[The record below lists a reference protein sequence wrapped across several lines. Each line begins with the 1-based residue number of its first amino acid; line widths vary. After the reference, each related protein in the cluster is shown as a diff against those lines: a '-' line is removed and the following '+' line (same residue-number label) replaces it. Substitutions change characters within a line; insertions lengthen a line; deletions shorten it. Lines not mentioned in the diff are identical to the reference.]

1 MKFLVDESQ
10 FKKVIL
16 SIRSEIEKHILSEGQ
31 NEDRAK
37 QILVSAKIENVEEL
51 LSFLKNI
58 DKSKNNKLLPVIT
71 TFYVNAST
79 NEEFGDIVNT
89 FKNLFKEKT
98 VPDIILTRDGNISVK
113 GNIFDKNNFEEF
125 KNFIEHYSY
134 KEEEYSEELKKELV
148 RKEKQEVELVDID
161 ANKIFENDN
170 FIVWKAIHE
179 RICIQLFGRDYEGR
193 KYPASTAPYCIGWGS
208 MESPATHLKGFRK
221 GSDKYTFYAVLDKKR
236 YKEYEETM
244 KYAPSML
251 NIVGIKAEQGIINVW
266 DEKDITN
273 DLSPTFNTTQDYLNY
288 LEQGGI
294 NLKNLFKV
302 IPYVP
307 AEANELMDSL
317 LKDPNNEVYF
327 NAMSPFL
334 RREYVKQAETL
345 TTKQIKFLLG
355 ANDIKSLTGFC
366 SNYTI
371 VKDISKEAFL
381 ALPSSLGKSFVRSK
395 LVQMAN
401 NSPKFNMDNFLTNYM
416 IDTNIEKFAINFIK
430 DSFEKGKNQNRDL
443 SLRVLGYLSPEEMLK
458 AFSDSKLVRID
469 KNNFRSSTIPN
480 EIGQYLEETKELIIK
495 GLDKIVSLPSSIGMA
510 KNLIE
515 MIIFNCD
522 SLEKIPEEIG
532 NLTELRVLTIANCA
546 KISSLPDTVG
556 NLDNLRSL
564 NLHDNSSMEYLPST
578 INKLKNLELLVIEGT
593 PLKSIDIEKIKSIP
607 SLVHIVYNDKTL
619 ENLSDEEK
627 EFLESF

>member
-89 FKNLFKEKT
+89 FKNLFKEKSI
-98 VPDIILTRDGNISVK
+98 PDIILTNDGDVSIL
-113 GNIFDKNNFEEF
+113 GNVFDKNNFEEF
-125 KNFIEHYSY
+125 KNFIEHYTY
-134 KEEEYSEELKKELV
+134 KEEEYEKELEKETK
-148 RKEKQEVELVDID
+148 RQKEKEVELLDVD

-193 KYPASTAPYCIGWGS
+193 KYPASTNPYCIGWGS
-208 MESPATHLKGFRK
+208 MESPATHLKGYRE

-236 YKEYEETM
+236 YKQYEVTM
-244 KYAPSML
+244 NYVPSML
-251 NIVGIKAEQGIINVW
+251 NIVGVKGNAIVSVW
-266 DEKDITN
+266 DEKDRTD
-273 DLSPTFNTTQDYLNY
+273 DLSPTFDSTEKYLKY
-288 LEQGGI
+288 LEDGGI
-294 NLKNLFKV
+294 NLKNLFKI

-307 AEANELMDSL
+307 ETNKLIKSL
-317 LKDPNNEVYF
+317 LSEPSNESYF
-327 NAMSPFL
+327 RAMSPFL
-334 RREYVKQAETL
+334 KREYVKQAHTL
-345 TTKQIKFLLG
+345 TARQIKFFLG
-355 ANDIKSLTGFC
+355 TNDIKSLDNFVK
-366 SNYTI
+366 NYTTI
-371 VKDISKEAFL
+371 KDITKDAF
-381 ALPSSLGKSFVRSK
+381 SLLTPNLQKSFVRNK

-401 NSPKFNMDNFLTNYM
+401 NSSNFDMDNFLTNYI

-480 EIGQYLEETKELIIK
+480 EIGQYLKETKELILK

-546 KISSLPDTVG
+546 KISSLPDTIG